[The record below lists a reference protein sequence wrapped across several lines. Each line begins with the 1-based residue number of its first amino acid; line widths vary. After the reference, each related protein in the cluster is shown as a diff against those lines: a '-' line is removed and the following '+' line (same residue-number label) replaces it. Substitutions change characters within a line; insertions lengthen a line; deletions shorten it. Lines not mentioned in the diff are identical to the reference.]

1 MYSFNVFVS
10 QGNSAPRPSTPSSYH
25 HHHQAAAHH
34 QHHHQTQH
42 QHNSLNAVGSQSSLH
57 TIKAITRPPTMTAN
71 LAPTPSAIYRGPT
84 APWNANHPPGP
95 QHYRYNPYNPLPPSY
110 TSPTIY
116 SQPNNSYHRVSNA
129 TSPANTHSS
138 SSSNTG
144 SQNGGTH
151 PITTNNVQHNGS
163 PGTPTGPEQ
172 LSKTNLYI
180 RGLTQDT
187 TDKDLIN
194 MCSQYG
200 PIISTKA
207 ILDKTTNKCRGYG
220 FVDFESGGYALAAV
234 KALQDKGIHAQMARV
249 GITTQ
254 NQHERCLSQ
263 QEQDPT
269 NLYIA
274 NLPLNFKECDL
285 ESLLA
290 KYVTVVSTRILRDN
304 NNTSKG
310 VGFAR
315 LESKDKCDQMIQ
327 LFNGSTLPGSKEPL
341 LVKFADSGLKKRGAG
356 AGGPNIYR
364 GPGAE
369 VRLWGRDSADSQ
381 LAYEHPMTPIPATIQ
396 YQRFTAGPGGTGHIP
411 AGYTPW
417 VPTQYVMPAPHMSQV
432 EMIQQAGDPSMSQY
446 SSMLPQLAAQMS
458 ALHIGTTGSYI
469 TASHHPG
476 AYPSYFTTTGA
487 PSMLATHHTLALTA
501 APDSLEH
508 PSNAAS
514 PDGPEI
520 YQTYPGP
527 HK

>member
-1 MYSFNVFVS
+1 M
-10 QGNSAPRPSTPSSYH
+10 GNSAPRPSTPSSYH
-25 HHHQAAAHH
+25 HHQH
-34 QHHHQTQH
+34 QHHHQHPQPHQAPHQQH
-42 QHNSLNAVGSQSSLH
+42 PQQHNSVNSASQSSIH
-57 TIKAITRPPTMTAN
+57 GIKAIARPPTMATN

-84 APWNANHPPGP
+84 ASWGGSHPPAP
-95 QHYRYNPYNPLPPSY
+95 HYSNIRYNPLPPSY
-110 TSPTIY
+110 TSPTVY

-144 SQNGGTH
+144 SQNGGGGNH
-151 PITTNNVQHNGS
+151 PLSNNVHNGGS
-163 PGTPTGPEQ
+163 PGTPTGSEQ

-180 RGLTQDT
+180 RGLNQDT

-234 KALQDKGIHAQMARV
+234 KALQGKGIQAQMAR
-249 GITTQ
+249 
-254 NQHERCLSQ
+254 Q

-274 NLPLNFKECDL
+274 NLPLNFKESDL

-290 KYVTVVSTRILRDN
+290 KYVTVVSTRILRDTN
-304 NNTSKG
+304 NVSKG

-315 LESKDKCDQMIQ
+315 LESKEKCDQMIQ
-327 LFNGSTLPGSKEPL
+327 LFNGNSLPGSKEPL
-341 LVKFADSGLKKRGAG
+341 LVKFADSGLKKRSGG
-356 AGGPNIYR
+356 AGGANLYR
-364 GPGAE
+364 GGGE

-381 LAYEHPMTPIPATIQ
+381 LAYEHAMTPLPTIQ
-396 YQRFTAGPGGTGHIP
+396 YQRFATGPSTAGHMP
-411 AGYTPW
+411 GYTPW
-417 VPTQYVMPAPHMSQV
+417 VPAQYVMPAPHMSQV
-432 EMIQQAGDPSMSQY
+432 EMIQQTADPSMSQY
-446 SSMLPQLAAQMS
+446 SSMIPQLAAHMS
-458 ALHIGTTGSYI
+458 ALQIGTTGSYI
-469 TASHHPG
+469 TSHHPG
-476 AYPSYFTTTGA
+476 AYPSYFTTGA
-487 PSMLATHHTLALTA
+487 PSMMAHHTLALTQ

-514 PDGPEI
+514 PDGADI
-520 YQTYPGP
+520 YQNYPGP